1 MVKKKLKG
9 LILVVILLGI
19 GNSIS
24 SRKLNFDI
32 MEKMDLDKYTSQI
45 KPYVQVI
52 NQKVQYI
59 KDPSLNP
66 KYMPEGQKK
75 LTSGYKKRNTKH

>member
-32 MEKMDLDKYTSQI
+32 MGKWT
-45 KPYVQVI
+45 
-52 NQKVQYI
+52 
-59 KDPSLNP
+59 
-66 KYMPEGQKK
+66 
-75 LTSGYKKRNTKH
+75 